1 MSYKFTNILKQ
12 LLNALIEELP
22 LALLL
27 TFFFIAPACF
37 NPWGDGPHIAFG
49 PMIFLLA
56 NAAVW
61 VISFTLIAHY
71 KRWLWWTI
79 CILLHLYFF
88 VELFSLFQQDCRIC
102 TSVITICLQTN
113 TSEAM
118 EFFKSPSSIAAFE
131 KAILSISI
139 IALLFCTLQY
149 IWHRFIIIKSFHK
162 KFISTP
168 LAILLLVGF
177 ITSMIFCIFLWNTKL
192 DSYWKVLSNNHL
204 ISSPLLL
211 SHSIHDI
218 QELNDQLD
226 LEKLDSVMEN
236 MVVENESTDSLKIVF
251 IIGESHIKH
260 RSSSYGYFLETE
272 PNIHN
277 AIADSSLHVLHN
289 VIAYSN
295 TTIDIFRRLLS
306 LTDANSSDT
315 FDSTPLW
322 PSVFKKSGYDVA
334 FYDNQSLLCGVNFD
348 FGCNYFLSS
357 QSICNKVFSH
367 TNVKRYE
374 YDGELI
380 DNYPILNNS
389 KSLTIYHLI
398 GEHVAAESRYPKD
411 ESYFSI
417 EDYNILPNIS
427 NDIRQQMA
435 YNDNAILYTDKQLG
449 RIINELKDF
458 NAIMIYVSDHGESI
472 YDFNDTYGRK
482 LLAQEPE
489 RVKTEIEV
497 PAYIWLSKK
506 YQEKHPEKVLALR
519 RNTNKA
525 IFNTD
530 LSHTLLDLAG
540 IKSTGYKARLSL
552 LSDSIART
560 TRWVYPGNI
569 LNYDAMKPTI
579 DSLHTRYQ
587 HLTKL

>member
-1 MSYKFTNILKQ
+1 MSHKFAKILKQ
-12 LLNALIEELP
+12 LLNAQIEELP

-27 TFFFIAPACF
+27 TFFFIVPACF

-49 PMIFLLA
+49 PMIFLLSNVA
-56 NAAVW
+56 FW
-61 VISFTLIAHY
+61 VVSFSLLAHC

-79 CILLHLYFF
+79 CIVFHLYFF
-88 VELFSLFQQDCRIC
+88 AELFSFFQQDSRLC

-113 TSEAM
+113 SSEAM
-118 EFFKSPSSIAAFE
+118 EFFESPSAVSAFE
-131 KAILSISI
+131 KALLSISA
-139 IALLFCTLQY
+139 IAFIFGILQY
-149 IWHRFIIIKSFHK
+149 IWQHYVISKSFHK
-162 KFISTP
+162 KFILTP
-168 LAILLLVGF
+168 LSILLLAGF
-177 ITSMIFCIFLWNTKL
+177 ITSMTFCIFLWNTKL
-192 DSYWKVLSNNHL
+192 DRYWKVLSYSHL

-218 QELNDQLD
+218 QELKTQLD

-236 MVVENESTDSLKIVF
+236 MTITTESTDSLRIVYV
-251 IIGESHIKH
+251 IGESHIKH
-260 RSSSYGYFLETE
+260 RSESYRYFLETE

-277 AIADSSLHVLHN
+277 AIADSSLFILHD

-306 LTDANSSDT
+306 LTDVNGSDT
-315 FDSTPLW
+315 FESSPLW
-322 PSVFKKSGYDVA
+322 PAAFKKSGYDVA
-334 FYDNQSLLCGVNFD
+334 FYDNQSILSGVKFD

-357 QSICNKVFSH
+357 QSIRNKVFNH
-367 TNVKRYE
+367 TNLERYDF
-374 YDGELI
+374 DGELI
-380 DNYPILNNS
+380 DNYPVLNNS

-398 GEHVAAESRYPKD
+398 GEHVTAESRYPKD

-435 YNDNAILYTDKQLG
+435 HHDNAIHYTDKQLG
-449 RIINELKDF
+449 RIINELKDN
-458 NAIMIYVSDHGESI
+458 NAIMVYVSDHGESI

-506 YQEKHPEKVLALR
+506 YQEKYPEKVAALR
-519 RNTNKA
+519 RNANKA
-525 IFNTD
+525 IFNAD

-540 IKSTGYKARLSL
+540 IKCTGYKERLSL
-552 LSDSIART
+552 LSDSVARP

-569 LNYDAMKPTI
+569 LNYDAMKPAI
-579 DSLHTRYQ
+579 DSIHTRYH
-587 HLTKL
+587 HLSKY